1 MKKSRKNNV
10 FIVLLLCCK
19 AEKRVWTTL
28 EVRLGYGV
36 REQPSLIIIYGMTEM
51 YYSCN
56 YVHVFFYIYYK
67 YNVETFMYTKIDFYR
82 TRVLAEY
89 SITSYIYVTES
100 VRTTAEV
107 CVVMTEEVWVPQSLT
122 DEAMDQNAPS
132 KLEQTCISGLPW
144 ATSLKGE
151 FTQKWKCCHQLLT
164 MNCFLLWNTKAEIW
178 RTAFVRTEEVNRV
191 QKFHAPK
198 STSF

>member
-1 MKKSRKNNV
+1 M
-10 FIVLLLCCK
+10 
-19 AEKRVWTTL
+19 
-28 EVRLGYGV
+28 
-36 REQPSLIIIYGMTEM
+36 LIYILINFQEHHTSSIKQNTNIY
-51 YYSCN
+51 
-56 YVHVFFYIYYK
+56 
-67 YNVETFMYTKIDFYR
+67 FYR

-144 ATSLKGE
+144 ATSLKG
-151 FTQKWKCCHQLLT
+151 
-164 MNCFLLWNTKAEIW
+164 
-178 RTAFVRTEEVNRV
+178 
-191 QKFHAPK
+191 
-198 STSF
+198 